1 MTHAERIYNYLW
13 SIAPDSATNGQLARQ
28 LGIASQ
34 QTVYMVTQELLRRGM
49 IRGEQ
54 SGRTWRFYAVEPPY
68 RSPTSAAPAQ
78 RVAQVSGGLT
88 PQAFETLARRILGD
102 HYGVALSPGS
112 VPGVPK
118 LFDLVSPDG
127 RVVGDAKYYARVGPA
142 RFSVIAEHVWLL
154 EKTGAPETFL
164 VFGNDRE
171 TPQLWL
177 QRYGS
182 LVFNITFY
190 FLTDDGR
197 LESLNGLDD
206 AVQ

>member
-1 MTHAERIYNYLW
+1 MTHAESIYNYLW
-13 SIAPDSATNGQLARQ
+13 SIAPDGATNGQLARH

-34 QTVYMVTQELLRRGM
+34 QTVYMATQDLLRRGI

-54 SGRTWRFYAVEPPY
+54 SGRTWRFYAVEPHY
-68 RSPTSAAPAQ
+68 GSPGGTGAARSAAPA
-78 RVAQVSGGLT
+78 SGALT
-88 PQAFETLARRILGD
+88 PQGFETLARRILGD

-127 RVVGDAKYYARVGPA
+127 CVVGDAKYYARVGPA

-154 EKTGAPETFL
+154 EKTGAHQTFL
-164 VFGNDRE
+164 VFGNDRQA
-171 TPQLWL
+171 PQLWL
-177 QRYGS
+177 QRYGG
-182 LVFNITFY
+182 LVFHITFY

-197 LESLNGLDD
+197 LESLNGLGL
-206 AVQ
+206 